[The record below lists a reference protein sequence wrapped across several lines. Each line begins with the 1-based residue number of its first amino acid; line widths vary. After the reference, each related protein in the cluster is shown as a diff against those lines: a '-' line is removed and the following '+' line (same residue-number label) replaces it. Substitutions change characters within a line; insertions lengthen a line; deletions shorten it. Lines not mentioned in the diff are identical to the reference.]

1 MVCALGPPIALK
13 VEQRKT
19 TELQEY
25 GLITLR
31 NYNTVSEQDGGWIFS
46 AGPHFFR
53 GGGGCRRHLNLQRPD
68 LIPEAAAGDKKPLGR
83 RAKML
88 IGASAPRIRR
98 LRRRSFKVIC

>member
-31 NYNTVSEQDGGWIFS
+31 NYNTVSEEDGGWIFS
-46 AGPHFFR
+46 AGPDSL
-53 GGGGCRRHLNLQRPD
+53 GCRRHLNLQRPD
-68 LIPEAAAGDKKPLGR
+68 LISEAAAGDKSHSIAEQK
-83 RAKML
+83 
-88 IGASAPRIRR
+88 
-98 LRRRSFKVIC
+98 C